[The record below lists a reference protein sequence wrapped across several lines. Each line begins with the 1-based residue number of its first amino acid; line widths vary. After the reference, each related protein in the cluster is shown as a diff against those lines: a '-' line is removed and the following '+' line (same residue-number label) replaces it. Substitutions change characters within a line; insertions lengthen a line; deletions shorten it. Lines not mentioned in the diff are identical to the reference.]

1 MSHSKNKKY
10 RIVKQVSFLSLI
22 SLAGVLVSSCG
33 TAYNANQLL
42 MNKFQT
48 GFSNNGNNQNLG
60 FVGGDSSNILGGQK
74 DQAKTVLA
82 TALKN
87 NQGFQ
92 SLLSSLLADSLANY
106 YKNSKSSVLSNKYQ
120 NFSDDVNDQLNTSI
134 EDNKKIYGNNFM
146 DLIQTQLFDPNGG
159 TKESYLQ
166 NQLNQK
172 ISNDFF
178 DSIFKDSYLNYAP
191 TMSTDADGFTVYS
204 NLTKIPSR
212 AILNDPANWANIR
225 FTDGGFSASN
235 NEQTNNEFLAQIQ
248 AFAFNQWVTDEN
260 PNLVSRIVF
269 TNEIPKDGLNSIFN
283 DRTVS
288 ANALV
293 ASYNFQAFKN
303 PKDQP
308 FDENKGMRAYNQ
320 FITRGLDSYVN
331 NTTKGIDIPNNFSAD
346 SGGKLLMTASDMFNS
361 FDVSFSAAY
370 VQQYLKQTNN
380 TNRDNVGMVQSDID
394 DVNLINNFIRAKATG
409 TGAGDN
415 ETTAT
420 NTFSQKINN
429 NSLLKTGEA
438 GRTTD
443 PYYNAYAD
451 LAAGTKDIH
460 EIFEWNGMETVD
472 SSESTNMKTNVM
484 SKNMNA
490 SKFIFSRGKDGI
502 HVMAIDG
509 GDYYLNQS
517 GMARDINKQKQFLA
531 YRSLLRSSVNL
542 SENERYDFD
551 LNSQIRNHFTKNQ
564 TLNLYLA
571 LSKMYEDAMKN
582 PMDKNNIF
590 NIEDNANF
598 SFRTS
603 FKKVYDLV
611 NDLVKTQVAY
621 LNALNLDTE
630 VKNIRAKIYDRAKGF
645 EDNARTNQ
653 TANNGIAA
661 RLPYV
666 RATDGSF
673 NGLEQYY
680 LSLYGLTATNAS
692 TGTVAEINKYVTDTR
707 AARNA
712 EIDKLLTKLNV
723 ETTLLNNQSQNTFV
737 KVNSTDQDL
746 NQWNGLYLAINLAV
760 GSIISTSTLTN
771 EIRIDYIRSN
781 PNFRQF
787 FNTTNNQVSSFEG
800 ISQDLLTNVIRN
812 VFQLSAFNSL
822 NDKTS
827 YGIYTDFNSFN
838 KVVDKAWADQ
848 ISNPQQASDLTF
860 SYYRFLYTFQ
870 WLLRNNLQ
878 NFKNIAMLNMRP
890 GDVAFATW
898 SLPINFNANVTT
910 ASNSQPLDD
919 ATTNNQTLNPL
930 ITFDQ
935 NPNGILGS
943 SVANWQNMISSEA
956 MKIKPANFWD
966 NSSLTYNVSDSNN
979 APTMPQY
986 GFAGLV
992 FKNGSAPISNE
1003 LKSALFS
1010 TYGSSGEQGAFYGFG
1025 SKTNLLTYVDNIKTE
1040 RELDELARSITN
1052 ETRVP
1057 NNTYFGNNSDG
1068 KPLSF
1073 DERVTEIKKMIDM
1086 IPAQA
1091 FERYVGYIGTTKSE
1105 NFELNHSLFL
1115 QGSLRRVAAYV
1126 KQVSYNDLTNLGAG
1140 WLNDP
1145 TKALGLSPSE
1155 LLTVI
1160 AMTASNSTVQIQA
1173 INHLTANNKLTVF
1186 DQRLYNALGTIFGRK
1201 LS

>member
-1 MSHSKNKKY
+1 MSQSKNKKY

-33 TAYNANQLL
+33 AAANANQLL
-42 MNKFQT
+42 MNKFKT
-48 GFSNNGNNQNLG
+48 GFRTDGNNQNLG
-60 FVGGDSSNILGGQK
+60 FIGNGNILGGQQ
-74 DQAKTVLA
+74 DQARTVLA

-92 SLLSSLLADSLANY
+92 SLLSSLLSGSLADY

-120 NFSDDVNDQLNTSI
+120 NFSDDINDQLNTSI
-134 EDNKKIYGNNFM
+134 KDNKRIYGNNYM

-159 TKESYLQ
+159 TKESYLK

-178 DSIFKDSYLNYAP
+178 DSLFKDSYLNYAP
-191 TMSTDADGFTVYS
+191 TMSTDADGFVVYS

-212 AILNDPANWANIR
+212 TILSDPANWANIR
-225 FTDGGFSASN
+225 FTDGGFSATN

-269 TNEIPKDGLNSIFN
+269 TSDTPKDGLNSIFN

-288 ANALV
+288 STALV

-331 NTTKGIDIPNNFSAD
+331 STTKGINIPNNLSSD

-380 TNRDNVGMVQSDID
+380 TNRDNVGVIQSDID
-394 DVNLINNFIRAKATG
+394 EINLMNNFIRAKG
-409 TGAGDN
+409 NGN
-415 ETTAT
+415 TA
-420 NTFSQKINN
+420 NTYSQKITN
-429 NSLLKTGEA
+429 NSLLKTGETN
-438 GRTTD
+438 RTTD

-460 EIFEWNGMETVD
+460 EIFEWNGMKTVD
-472 SSESTNMKTNVM
+472 SSKSDNSSTNVM

-490 SKFIFSRGKDGI
+490 SKFLFSRGRDGI

-517 GMARDINKQKQFLA
+517 GMTRNITKQKEFLA

-551 LNSQIRNHFTKNQ
+551 LSTQIRNHFNKNK

-571 LSKMYEDAMKN
+571 LSKMYEEAVAK
-582 PMDKNNIF
+582 PTDKNNIF
-590 NIEDNANF
+590 NIEDNTNF

-611 NDLVKTQVAY
+611 NNLVKAEVAY
-621 LNALNLDTE
+621 QNALNLDAQ
-630 VKNIRAKIYDRAKGF
+630 VKNIRTKIYDRAKGF
-645 EDNARTNQ
+645 EDNQRTNL

-666 RATDGSF
+666 RAVDGSF

-680 LSLYGLTATNAS
+680 LSLYGLQPTTS
-692 TGTVAEINKYVTDTR
+692 SKGTVAEISKNLADKKT
-707 AARNA
+707 ARDA
-712 EIDKLLTKLNV
+712 EIDNLLTKLKV
-723 ETTLLNNQSQNTFV
+723 QTTLLNNESQNTFV
-737 KVNSTDQDL
+737 EVKSDDQTL
-746 NQWNGLYLAINLAV
+746 NQWSGLYLAINLAV

-781 PNFRQF
+781 PNFREF
-787 FNTTNNQVSSFEG
+787 FNVANNQVFSFQG
-800 ISQDLLTNVIRN
+800 INQQLLVDIIRN
-812 VFQLSAFNSL
+812 VFKLSAFNGLS
-822 NDKTS
+822 DKTS
-827 YGIYTDFNSFN
+827 YGIYTNFSSLNQIID
-838 KVVDKAWADQ
+838 KVWDEQLANA
-848 ISNPQQASDLTF
+848 QQGSDLRF

-878 NFKNIAMLNMRP
+878 NFKNLAMLNMRP

-898 SLPINFNANVTT
+898 SLPINFNAEVAP
-910 ASNSQPLDD
+910 ASNNQPID
-919 ATTNNQTLNPL
+919 AQANNQSFNPL

-943 SVANWQNMISSEA
+943 SQANWQNMVASEA
-956 MKIKPANFWD
+956 SKISAPNYWD
-966 NSSLTYNVSDSNN
+966 NSSLTYNVSSSENT
-979 APTMPQY
+979 PTTPQY

-992 FKNGSAPISNE
+992 FKNSSAPISNE
-1003 LKSALFS
+1003 LKSALLS

-1025 SKTNLLTYVDNIKTE
+1025 SKANLLTYVENIKTE

-1057 NNTYFGNNSDG
+1057 NNTYFGNNSDN
-1068 KPLSF
+1068 KPLTF
-1073 DERVTEIKKMIDM
+1073 DEKVVEIKKMIEM

-1091 FERYVGYIGTTKSE
+1091 FERYVGYIGTTKST
-1105 NFELNHSLFL
+1105 NFELNHSLYL

-1126 KQVSYNDLTNLGAG
+1126 KEVSYNDLTNLGAG
-1140 WLNDP
+1140 WLTDS

-1155 LLTVI
+1155 LLTVV
-1160 AMTASNSTVQIQA
+1160 AMTANNSTVQIQA
-1173 INHLTANNKLTVF
+1173 INELTANNKLTVF